1 MREVRDWDSGL
12 PRIWRF
18 LMAKTTMNYNN
29 VIITVGG
36 NTAIVMTEAS
46 YKKGQFKQIT
56 ASSSFVAALK
66 GFDFILDK
74 ISDNTTIEKAITRIY
89 LPDLLKGFAMGTF
102 VEYIRTNQ
110 TSSGRAFTAEEKEL
124 VLSIANK
131 MMNKG
136 FNMVTNES
144 RFFPKELKP
153 MKDMA
158 ISKAKEVKQNAPAP
172 QAQPQAKSPVL
183 VALEEQMAKAIA
195 EANFDLYDKLEE
207 RYNKIV
213 GQATTPVAPTAVEEP
228 EEEEIYEE
236 NEVELDDELA
246 DMDC

>member
-1 MREVRDWDSGL
+1 
-12 PRIWRF
+12 
-18 LMAKTTMNYNN
+18 MAKTTMNYNN
-29 VIITVGG
+29 VIITIGA
-36 NTAIVMTEAS
+36 NNAIVMTEAS
-46 YKKGQFKQIT
+46 YKKGQYKQIS

-66 GFDFILDK
+66 GLDFILDK

-102 VEYIRTNQ
+102 IEYIRTNQ

-136 FNMVTNES
+136 FNVVTNES

-158 ISKAKEVKQNAPAP
+158 LSKAKELKQNAPATQS
-172 QAQPQAKSPVL
+172 QAQPQAQDPITL
-183 VALEEQMAKAIA
+183 IGLQIA
-195 EANFDLYDKLEE
+195 EAASAGDMEKVMALTTALNALKSAPQQ
-207 RYNKIV
+207 
-213 GQATTPVAPTAVEEP
+213 QAPVEEP
-228 EEEEIYEE
+228 EEEVYEE

-246 DMDC
+246 DIDC